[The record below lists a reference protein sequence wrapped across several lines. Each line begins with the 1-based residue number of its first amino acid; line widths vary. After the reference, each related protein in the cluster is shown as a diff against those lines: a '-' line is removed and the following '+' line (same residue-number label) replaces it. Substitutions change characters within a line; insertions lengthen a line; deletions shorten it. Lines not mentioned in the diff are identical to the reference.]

1 MSSRLRVRLLLCIF
15 VSLND
20 IDFMTELYRL
30 DTDELPCMPTPHDC
44 VIKTILVDKDKQCI
58 SFVFE
63 NDISEYD
70 SVANQRPNA
79 KSLVIKYH
87 FYYDVEDYK
96 LLKWVKPSLLHRY
109 GGWKYLC
116 DEYIKN
122 GKHDAL
128 LKLTKYDLEYL
139 CHHVAYKFIIIEL
152 WADTH
157 IVLQLDVDTV
167 EYEWKY

>member
-1 MSSRLRVRLLLCIF
+1 M
-15 VSLND
+15 ND
-20 IDFMTELYRL
+20 LYRL
-30 DTDELPCMPTPHDC
+30 DAEVLPWLPNPHDC
-44 VIKTILVDKDKQCI
+44 VIKNILVDRDNQCI

-63 NDISEYD
+63 DDISEYD
-70 SVANQRPNA
+70 SIAFSRPDV

-87 FYYDVEDYK
+87 FYNTTDDYV

-128 LKLTKYDLEYL
+128 LKLMKYDLEYKT
-139 CHHVAYKFIIIEL
+139 HHVAYKSIIIEL
-152 WADTH
+152 WADTS

-167 EYEWKY
+167 EYEWIY